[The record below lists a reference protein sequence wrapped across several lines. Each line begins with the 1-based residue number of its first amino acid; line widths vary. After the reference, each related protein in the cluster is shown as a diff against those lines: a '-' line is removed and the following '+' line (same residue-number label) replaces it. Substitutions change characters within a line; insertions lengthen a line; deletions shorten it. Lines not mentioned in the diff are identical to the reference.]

1 MDLKL
6 DVWKSLSV
14 CSIAIQQLI
23 AIARALDVSAKLLV
37 LDEPTS
43 SLDEQE
49 VRELFKVIR
58 KLPVAKCH
66 LFSVREAKRSEEK
79 LIVAGDGVI
88 FGFFPASAE
97 G

>member
-1 MDLKL
+1 MIRWRAVGRRAEAALARVDIKL
-6 DVWKSLSV
+6 DVWQSLSA

-49 VRELFKVIR
+49 VKNYLR
-58 KLPVAKCH
+58 
-66 LFSVREAKRSEEK
+66 
-79 LIVAGDGVI
+79 
-88 FGFFPASAE
+88 
-97 G
+97 